1 MPTSEETTLASLLYE
16 IRRIEENRTILTD
29 KKIEKIY
36 KQLIKDLN
44 AFLSDYY
51 IKYADD
57 EGKLTG
63 AMLEAQGGKAKFLEE
78 VVKNVDSISPQV
90 KREITKLVED
100 TYTACYKGMANA
112 VKKAKTTAEVAEF
125 TKGMSVR
132 PEVMKRAV
140 ENNISKLTLPRVLE
154 KNRQEVI
161 YDIQQTL
168 NVGLVNGDRYE
179 TMSKR
184 ISERL
189 NVSESKANNIVR
201 TESHRNVEGGFMDC
215 AKNIQEGLDGS
226 DLIYTAT
233 WRTMKDER
241 VRPQQRR
248 KNKKG
253 HWKTTISKNGAN
265 HIKMEGVTVKVG
277 DKFKLE
283 AGVTTESPSN
293 SGYAR
298 HDCRCRCFLEYD
310 LMTIEEFEKATGKPV
325 NVASLHKSVKQEM
338 NDNGIADCELE
349 RTTDS
354 KRFANAIDN
363 AKKANKNGGSVDTH
377 PIEELKTYK
386 TFIAKNDM
394 AGVAVKPDGDITAVF
409 KNSNYK
415 QRGAV
420 NDLIITA
427 RANGGTKMDCYGQFL
442 ANAYE
447 QCGYVPVARVPFN
460 ADYVSDPLLLK
471 TKPDV
476 YVLMKNTDSIDT
488 VIKKNGAKAY
498 KLSSQEQLDKLPTF
512 EYDDALNY
520 RDKLLRLQE
529 NK

>member
-1 MPTSEETTLASLLYE
+1 MPTSETSLAELLHE
-16 IRRIEENRTILTD
+16 VRRIEEHRTILTD

-36 KQLIKDLN
+36 QQLMKELN

-63 AMLEAQGGKAKFLEE
+63 AMLEAQGQKAKFLEE
-78 VVKNVDSISPQV
+78 CVKNVDSISLLV
-90 KREITKLVED
+90 KKEITKLVEE
-100 TYTACYKGMANA
+100 TYAACYSGMAKA
-112 VKKAKTTAEVAEF
+112 VKKAKTTEEIAEY

-140 ENNISKLTLPRVLE
+140 NNNISKLTLPPILE

-189 NVSESKANNIVR
+189 NVSRTKANNIVR
-201 TESHRNVEGGFMDC
+201 TESHRNVESGFMDS
-215 AKNIQEGLDGS
+215 AKNIQESFDGS
-226 DLIYTAT
+226 DLVYTAT

-248 KNKKG
+248 KSGGK
-253 HWKTTISKNGAN
+253 WKTTLSKNGAN

-283 AGVTTESPSN
+283 TGVTTESPSN

-298 HDCRCRCFLEYD
+298 HDCNCRCFLEYD

-325 NVASLHKSVKQEM
+325 NVASLHKSVRQAM
-338 NDNGIADCELE
+338 NENGIADCGLE

-354 KRFANAIDN
+354 ERFASAIDN

-377 PIEELKTYK
+377 PTEELRTFK
-386 TFIAKNDM
+386 TFVAKNDM
-394 AGVAVKPDGDITAVF
+394 AGVAVKADGDITAVF

-415 QRGAV
+415 QRGVV

-427 RANGGTKMDCYGQFL
+427 RENGGTKMDCYGQFL